1 MDIETA
7 KIGLGAVVK
16 QARTTAQRLA
26 KKMYPREGRKMLS
39 KRVEINQSIYTGW
52 GNCKRVREVEASN
65 CLGAARMSGK
75 VARWSTAS
83 DDIGTLR
90 LISVRVFS
98 SSVSVD
104 GARRRCS

>member
-1 MDIETA
+1 MGQRRRCSCRAGENNSAEAGQEDVSA
-7 KIGLGAVVK
+7 GRVQNVVRK
-16 QARTTAQRLA
+16 
-26 KKMYPREGRKMLS
+26 GRDKP
-39 KRVEINQSIYTGW
+39 IDIYTGW
-52 GNCKRVREVEASN
+52 GNCKRVREVEASD